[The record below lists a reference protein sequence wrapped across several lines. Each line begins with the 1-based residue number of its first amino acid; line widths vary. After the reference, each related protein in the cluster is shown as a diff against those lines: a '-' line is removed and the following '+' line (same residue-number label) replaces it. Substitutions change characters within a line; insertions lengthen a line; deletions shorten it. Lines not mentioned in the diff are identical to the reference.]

1 MKRPELN
8 LRRKEATTRRALER
22 KVSDPVPNPLDTVDY
37 SAGDPETNSQEEA
50 SALLDGFRER
60 ANREAERF
68 TLATDSEF
76 WFAIGFQSREQ
87 KEVFL
92 AAMQW
97 LGYGDKYLNGCHI
110 AEDSGIKLPQVKL
123 ADPTKKPVDRKLDAL
138 AMRPPTRKP

>member
-8 LRRKEATTRRALER
+8 LKRKDTTTRRALER

-37 SAGDPETNSQEEA
+37 SAGDPEASSQEEA

-87 KEVFL
+87 KEAFM

-123 ADPTKKPVDRKLDAL
+123 SDPTKKPVDRRLDAL
-138 AMRPPTRKP
+138 AMRPPTRKQ

>member
-8 LRRKEATTRRALER
+8 LKRKETPTRRALER
-22 KVSDPVPNPLDTVDY
+22 KHSDPVPDPFADIDY
-37 SAGDPETNSQEEA
+37 EIGNIEATAQAESSAI
-50 SALLDGFRER
+50 LDGFRER
-60 ANREAERF
+60 AKREAERF

-123 ADPTKKPVDRKLDAL
+123 SDPTKKPVDRKLKTL
-138 AMRPPTRKP
+138 AMEPKRRD

>member
-8 LRRKEATTRRALER
+8 LKRKDTTTRRALER

-37 SAGDPETNSQEEA
+37 SAGDPEVSSQEEA

-60 ANREAERF
+60 AKREAERF

-76 WFAIGFQSREQ
+76 WFAVGFQSREQ
-87 KEVFL
+87 KEAFM
-92 AAMQW
+92 AAMKW

-123 ADPTKKPVDRKLDAL
+123 SDPTKKPVDRRLDAL
-138 AMRPPTRKP
+138 AMRPPTRKQ

>member
-8 LRRKEATTRRALER
+8 LKRKDTATRRALER

-37 SAGDPETNSQEEA
+37 TGGGPEENSMAEA

-60 ANREAERF
+60 AKRESERF

-76 WFAIGFQSREQ
+76 WFSIGFQSREQ
-87 KEVFL
+87 KEAFL

-97 LGYGDKYLNGCHI
+97 LQYGDKYLNGCHI

-123 ADPTKKPVDRKLDAL
+123 SDPTKKPADRKLAAL
-138 AMRPPTRKP
+138 AMTPPKRK